1 MRTLRELLAVPGLAA
16 LLAFGW
22 QSGAAQA
29 DKLDDVIAS
38 GQLRC
43 GMMLDFPPLGFRDAN
58 NEPAGFDVDYC
69 NDMAEA
75 LGVEAVVVETPSP
88 QRIPALVSGQTD
100 IGFGGMTSTPE
111 RAKTVLFANTYIVF
125 KAAVA
130 VKKGSGIEEWED
142 LRGKTVATVRG
153 TTPEI
158 EYLKHCEAWPE
169 GCKHQSYASN
179 GDQVLAFNQ
188 GKADAMIEANA
199 FFAEL
204 LKTDKGKDM
213 EICCYVPGFTDW
225 TSIAVNRGE
234 FGFRDWV
241 NLFVFTQVDKGRYAE
256 LFTKWFGSEPP
267 KLTRDDVSF

>member
-1 MRTLRELLAVPGLAA
+1 MQKLLAVTGLAA

-22 QSGAAQA
+22 QSGPAQA

-69 NDMAEA
+69 NDMAAA
-75 LGVEAVVVETPSP
+75 LGVDAMVVETPSP

-100 IGFGGMTSTPE
+100 IGFGGMTATPE
-111 RAKTVLFANTYIVF
+111 RAKTVLFSNTYIVF

-130 VKKGSGIEEWED
+130 VKKGSDIKKWDD
-142 LRGKTVATVRG
+142 LQGKTVATVRG

-158 EYLKHCEAWPE
+158 EYLKHCVKWPG
-169 GCKHQSYASN
+169 GCKYQSYASN

-225 TSIAVNRGE
+225 ASIGVNRGD

-267 KLTRDDVSF
+267 RLMRDDVSF

>member
-1 MRTLRELLAVPGLAA
+1 MTLKKKHLAATGLAVVLGLG
-16 LLAFGW
+16 LPLGT
-22 QSGAAQA
+22 AQA

-38 GQLRC
+38 GKLRC
-43 GMMLDFPPLGFRDAN
+43 GVMLDFPPLGFRDAAN
-58 NEPAGFDVDYC
+58 NPAGYDVDYC
-69 NDMAEA
+69 GDMAKA
-75 LGVEAVVVETPSP
+75 LGVQPVIVETPSP

-100 IGFGGMTSTPE
+100 IGFGGMTATPE

-130 VKKGSGIEEWED
+130 VKKGSGIKTWDD
-142 LRGKTVATVRG
+142 LQGKTVATVRG

-158 EYLKHCEAWPE
+158 EYLKHCKNWAA

-188 GKADAMIEANA
+188 GKADGMIEANA
-199 FFAEL
+199 FFSEL

-225 TSIAVNRGE
+225 ASIGVTRGE

-241 NLFVFTQVDKGRYAE
+241 NLFVFTQVDSGRYRE

-267 KLTRDDVSF
+267 KLARDDVNF

>member
-1 MRTLRELLAVPGLAA
+1 MKSLQSRCAAFGLAA
-16 LLAFGW
+16 VLAFGFHI
-22 QSGAAQA
+22 AKAQA

-38 GQLRC
+38 GELRC

-58 NEPAGFDVDYC
+58 NDPAGYDVDYC
-69 NDMAEA
+69 GDMAKA
-75 LGVEAVVVETPSP
+75 LGVKPVVIETPSP
-88 QRIPALVSGQTD
+88 QRLPALVSGQTD
-100 IGFGGMTSTPE
+100 IAFGGTTATPE

-130 VKKGSGIEEWED
+130 VKKGSGIKKWDD

-158 EYLKHCEAWPE
+158 EYLKHCKDWAEE
-169 GCKHQSYASN
+169 CKQQSYGSN

-204 LKTDKGKDM
+204 MKTDKGKDM
-213 EICCYVPGFTDW
+213 AICCYVPGFTDW
-225 TSIAVNRGE
+225 ASIAVNRGE

-241 NLFVFTQVDKGRYAE
+241 NLFVFTQVDSGRYAE

-267 KLTRDDVSF
+267 KLSRDDVNF

>member
-1 MRTLRELLAVPGLAA
+1 MKPMKKHLATTGLAVV
-16 LLAFGW
+16 LAFGL
-22 QSGAAQA
+22 QVGTAQA

-38 GQLRC
+38 GELRC
-43 GMMLDFPPLGFRDAN
+43 GMMLDFPPLGFRDADN
-58 NEPAGFDVDYC
+58 NPVGFDVDYC
-69 NDMAEA
+69 ADMAAA
-75 LGVEAVVVETPSP
+75 LGVEPVVIETPSP

-100 IGFGGMTSTPE
+100 IGFGGMTATPE

-130 VKKGSGIEEWED
+130 VKKGSGIETWDD

-158 EYLKHCEAWPE
+158 EYLKHCEKWPE
-169 GCKHQSYASN
+169 GCKNQSYASN

-267 KLTRDDVSF
+267 KLARDDVNF

>member
-1 MRTLRELLAVPGLAA
+1 MRTMHRQLAVIGLAA

-22 QSGAAQA
+22 QSGVAQA

-38 GQLRC
+38 GKLRC

-75 LGVEAVVVETPSP
+75 LGVKAVVVETPSP

-100 IGFGGMTSTPE
+100 IGFGGMTATPE
-111 RAKTVLFANTYIVF
+111 RAKTVLFGNTYIVF

-130 VKKGSGIEEWED
+130 VKKGSGIEDWDD

-158 EYLKHCEAWPE
+158 EYLKHCEDWSE
-169 GCKHQSYASN
+169 GCNHQSYASN

>member
-1 MRTLRELLAVPGLAA
+1 MDLGKRLLAAATLAGLAIA
-16 LLAFGW
+16 APLGV
-22 QSGAAQA
+22 AQA

-69 NDMAEA
+69 NDMAMA

-100 IGFGGMTSTPE
+100 IGFGGMTATPE
-111 RAKTVLFANTYIVF
+111 RAKTVLFGNTYVVF

-130 VKKGSGIEEWED
+130 VKKGSGIENWED

-158 EYLKHCEAWPE
+158 EYLKHCEQWPE
-169 GCKHQSYASN
+169 GCKNQSYASN

-204 LKTDKGKDM
+204 LKTDKGKGM